1 MWPHKEER
9 KLLKYCYDKSKKV
22 GETFEAPIYE
32 MTKALGFKEKEAS
45 KQNTNEKWDMVFNAI
60 NNLKGREFIHFEYEE
75 EDLSKFKISLTL
87 KGYDLGRKYSS
98 WWTRSGLWFAE
109 YRHHWIWLIVS
120 FLGGIIGALLVNW
133 LSNGNK

>member
-9 KLLKYCYDKSKKV
+9 KLLKYYYDKSKKA

-32 MTKALGFKEKEAS
+32 MMKALGFKEKEAS
-45 KQNTNEKWDMVFNAI
+45 KQTTNEKWDMVFNAI
-60 NNLKGREFIHFEYEE
+60 NNLKGREFIYFEYEE

-98 WWTRSGLWFAE
+98 WWTRSGL
-109 YRHHWIWLIVS
+109 
-120 FLGGIIGALLVNW
+120 
-133 LSNGNK
+133 